1 MRFRP
6 VGDSY
11 ADWRDRLAS
20 ANDDA
25 FWPITAI
32 DEMLNAGTAQ
42 YWCDGEAAAVTRLV
56 TYPGGAKQVEVLAAA
71 GNLAS
76 IWDKITP
83 SLEKFGESQGA
94 RRIYGMGR
102 AGWARAS
109 RSKGWILDMVVITK
123 ELHHEG

>member
-20 ANDDA
+20 ANDGA

-42 YWCDGEAAAVTRLV
+42 YWCDGEAALV
-56 TYPGGAKQVEVLAAA
+56 THIVEYPGGAVVLEALSAA
-71 GNLAS
+71 GDLDALKDQ
-76 IWDKITP
+76 ILGDV
-83 SLEKFGESQGA
+83 E
-94 RRIYGMGR
+94 R
-102 AGWARAS
+102 WAREQRLSHLLIAG
-109 RSKGWILDMVVITK
+109 RKGWERVHKDWRHYQSILIK
-123 ELHHEG
+123 ELADGV